1 MSFALA
7 HKSKT
12 NKSGNDK
19 ISTPAKHH
27 SFTYPNHRINNLNRN
42 SVDSIFYLQ
51 RAIGNQAVQKLMR
64 SKGAAFDF
72 AKVGIQP
79 KLKVSQPNEEYEQE
93 VDKVAEQIMRMP
105 VSSDLVMPIDSR
117 KDKDIMSRKC
127 AACEMKERKEDE
139 DEDEKQ
145 LHISRKPSQ
154 TVSNL
159 EASDEITNE
168 IDSIRS
174 TSGSTLDVKAREF
187 MESRFGFNF
196 SNVRIH
202 ADERAAQSAN
212 LLNTLAYTVGN
223 DIVFAEGQYQTSTES
238 GRRLL
243 AHELTHVTQ
252 QDSNSSSNQII
263 RQAEPKGEN
272 QPLICRYWLNDAEQI
287 ETAAALQTL
296 NLSGRVSQSF
306 IVTVGA
312 LSARGRFI
320 PTILD
325 NKYWFAKLYEI
336 ITYMEIAHRSRFRYP
351 AFVMHFIPI
360 FYNMYYDALQHFL
373 NNRLDQIHGLWLT
386 HFQTAGRPAA
396 SGARQWMN
404 EVEAT
409 IKTGVAAHIKGD
421 MASALEQAFRSYA
434 AKYCLQDASFDIYK
448 NDFFEVNK
456 DIFELVKASFLIELA
471 KFSPSPLSIEMTQFL
486 FAAGEQLTGRGLSVS
501 EIYQWRERA
510 WQQAL
515 QNLSASP

>member
-7 HKSKT
+7 HQSKT
-12 NKSGNDK
+12 NNPKDGK
-19 ISTPAKHH
+19 TSTPAKQSSSAQHH
-27 SFTYPNHRINNLNRN
+27 RTSNMSMDSP
-42 SVDSIFYLQ
+42 DSIFYQQ
-51 RAIGNQAVQKLMR
+51 RAIGSQAVHKLMR
-64 SKGAAFDF
+64 SKGEEFDF
-72 AKVGIQP
+72 GKIGILQP
-79 KLKVSQPNEEYEQE
+79 KLKVSQPGDAYEQE
-93 VDKVAEQIMRMP
+93 ADRVAEQVMRMP
-105 VSSDLVMPIDSR
+105 VSSDLAKPLETKEDEGI
-117 KDKDIMSRKC
+117 INRKC
-127 AACEMKERKEDE
+127 AACELKEKD
-139 DEDEKQ
+139 DDDEKQ
-145 LHISRKPSQ
+145 LNISRRPSPS

-159 EASDEITNE
+159 EANDQTADEIDN
-168 IDSIRS
+168 IRS
-174 TSGSTLDVKAREF
+174 SSSGGSSLDPSTKEF
-187 MESRFGFNF
+187 METRFGYDFDR
-196 SNVRIH
+196 VRIH
-202 ADERAAQSAN
+202 TDDAAARSAN
-212 LLNTLAYTVGN
+212 SVNALAYTTGN
-223 DIVFAEGQYQTSTES
+223 DIVFAEGQYQTCTES

-243 AHELTHVTQ
+243 AHELAHVTQ
-252 QDSNSSSNQII
+252 QDSNPSSNQIS
-263 RQAEPKGEN
+263 RQAEPKGES
-272 QPLICRYWLNDAEQI
+272 QPLVCRYWLNDAEQI
-287 ETAAALQTL
+287 ETAAAHQTL
-296 NLSGRVSQSF
+296 MLSGRVSQSF
-306 IVTVGA
+306 IVTLGA

-360 FYNMYYDALQHFL
+360 FYKMYYDALQHFM

-434 AKYCLQDASFDIYK
+434 AKYCLQDASLDIYK
-448 NDFFEVNK
+448 NDFFNVNK